1 MVSGH
6 PTTACT
12 VSAAPQHD
20 AARNGWRHRRGQ
32 MMGFSWSAA
41 VRRLVT
47 KSGQGGSEI
56 SFRTVILATLLAT
69 TGSNAA
75 AQQPAAPAVPELGDE
90 LDLLPGYHLV
100 WSDEFSTDGLPD
112 PARWRY
118 DTHRNREGWYND
130 ERQYYA
136 AGRLQNSRIENGH
149 LIIEARAERL
159 NRSQYPDWGRQRY
172 TSARLYTKGVQA
184 WNYGF
189 FEIRAKLPCAVG
201 SWPAIWMLPEDDSIP
216 WPNGGEIDIME
227 HVGHVPGEI
236 NQTVHT
242 QAYNHILGTHRTA
255 KFMVPDACGT
265 MHRYQLLWTPD
276 FVLTGIDDVS
286 KFMFRRVEND
296 RTRWPFDRPMH
307 LLLNIAVGGSWGGQR
322 GIDDAAF
329 PARFE
334 IDYVR
339 VYQPGTA
346 AGAPAT
352 PTSGGH

>member
-1 MVSGH
+1 MSGH

-41 VRRLVT
+41 ARRLVT
-47 KSGQGGSEI
+47 RSGQGGSEI

-90 LDLLPGYHLV
+90 LDLLPGYRLV

-118 DTHRNREGWYND
+118 DAHRNREGWYND

-159 NRSQYPDWGRQRY
+159 NRFQYPDWGRQRY
-172 TSARLYTKGVQA
+172 TSARLYTKGIQA
-184 WNYGF
+184 WTYGF

-346 AGAPAT
+346 SGAPAT

>member
-1 MVSGH
+1 M
-6 PTTACT
+6 
-12 VSAAPQHD
+12 
-20 AARNGWRHRRGQ
+20 
-32 MMGFSWSAA
+32 
-41 VRRLVT
+41 
-47 KSGQGGSEI
+47 
-56 SFRTVILATLLAT
+56 FRTLILPALLAS
-69 TGSNAA
+69 TGAA
-75 AQQPAAPAVPELGDE
+75 ALAQPAATPPASSAPTTSAEQE
-90 LDLLPGYHLV
+90 ILPGYRLV
-100 WSDEFSTDGLPD
+100 WADEFSTNGLPD
-112 PARWRY
+112 ATRWRY
-118 DTHRNREGWYND
+118 DTHRNRQGWYND

-149 LIIEARAERL
+149 LIIEAHAERL
-159 NRSQYPDWGRQRY
+159 DRRQFPDWGRQRY

-184 WNYGF
+184 WTYGF

-242 QAYNHILGTHRTA
+242 QAYNHILNTHRFA
-255 KFMVPDACGT
+255 KFMVPDACDT

-276 FVLTGIDDVS
+276 FVLTGMNDQP
-286 KFMFRRVEND
+286 KFMFRRDTDD
-296 RTRWPFDRPMH
+296 RARWPFDRPMH

-339 VYQPGTA
+339 VYQASPERRSL
-346 AGAPAT
+346 AT
-352 PTSGGH
+352 PAEGGL